1 MATVVIAPDSFK
13 GSLSAGDAAQALAR
27 GWRLVR
33 PHDSVFPLPMADG
46 GEGTLD
52 AIHSVRPDSTVHFV
66 EVTGP
71 EGTPVQATWLELSDS
86 TAVIEMA
93 QSSGLPLM
101 SQLDPIGATSRG
113 LGELIAATIDQG
125 VDRVL
130 VGLGGSAT
138 TDAGIGALE
147 ALGAQVVREGEGA
160 PGVVFID
167 PRGLPTPPREGIT
180 VLADTRATFTQAPEI
195 FAPQKGATTAQVAE
209 LQAAFER
216 LGADSPSSSAARMP
230 GSGAAGGTGWALA
243 AYLGAVIVEGSR
255 YLGNML
261 GVGRLLDG
269 ADYVITGEGR
279 FDETSVSGKAVG
291 HIHQLAGAYG
301 VAGAIVCGD
310 SDTEEFN
317 QWPVIRLVD
326 RAASVEDASR
336 HAPKYLEAVGAEL
349 AQTAVTR

>member
-27 GWRLVR
+27 GWRSVR

-52 AIHSVRPDSTVHFV
+52 AIHSVRPDSTMHFV

-71 EGTPVQATWLELSDS
+71 EGAPVQATWLELSDS

-93 QSSGLPLM
+93 QSSGLALM

-113 LGELIAATIDQG
+113 LGELIAAAIGQG
-125 VDRVL
+125 VDRIL

-138 TDAGIGALE
+138 NDAGIGALE
-147 ALGAQVVREGEGA
+147 ALGAQVVREAEGA
-160 PGVVFID
+160 PGVVSID

-180 VLADTRATFTQAPEI
+180 VLADTRATFTQAPEV
-195 FAPQKGATTAQVAE
+195 FAPQKGATAEQVAE

-326 RAASVEDASR
+326 RAASVEDAYS